1 MTVKSK
7 SFLGVFLE
15 AFSSLLFDILGLI
28 AGFITSLVAVFVIKM
43 PWILIVY
50 PALLTVRGNISGIFS
65 GRLTTGLHV
74 GLIRPSIRKNTD
86 YFYSLQ
92 ASIFFMSFVNALV
105 IALLSYTVYI
115 MLEPTQII
123 SFQIILYVVLLSMLI
138 PTTVSIF
145 FLAPLIGK
153 FAYRKGA
160 DPDTIVYPI
169 LSTINDIIVS
179 ATYVLIIMILIFSEE
194 FFILLSYISLFIFV
208 FILIISSKYSK
219 SKNFQQTIFEG
230 MPTVVILAII
240 SNFTGGILSQFRC
253 QIEKFPYILVVYP
266 SLIDTVGDEGSI
278 IASVFSTK
286 LNIGYATPS
295 FKEIVKRENRII
307 IIGTFSAGTVVFM
320 IFTIIGCF
328 IYTIAIFEI
337 LKAIMVVI
345 LTNGLLLLPV
355 TLIAFASAI
364 LTFKHGLNP
373 DNFTIPLIASLSDFL
388 TTTILFLVITIL
400 QL

>member
-1 MTVKSK
+1 
-7 SFLGVFLE
+7 
-15 AFSSLLFDILGLI
+15 
-28 AGFITSLVAVFVIKM
+28 
-43 PWILIVY
+43 
-50 PALLTVRGNISGIFS
+50 
-65 GRLTTGLHV
+65 
-74 GLIRPSIRKNTD
+74 
-86 YFYSLQ
+86 
-92 ASIFFMSFVNALV
+92 
-105 IALLSYTVYI
+105 
-115 MLEPTQII
+115 
-123 SFQIILYVVLLSMLI
+123 
-138 PTTVSIF
+138 
-145 FLAPLIGK
+145 
-153 FAYRKGA
+153 
-160 DPDTIVYPI
+160 
-169 LSTINDIIVS
+169 S

-194 FFILLSYISLFIFV
+194 LFILLSYISLFIFV
-208 FILIISSKYSK
+208 FILIISSKYIK

-240 SNFTGGILSQFRC
+240 SNFTGGILSQFRY

-278 IASVFSTK
+278 IASVFTTK

-295 FKEIVKRENRII
+295 FKEIVKRENRIV
-307 IIGTFSAGTVVFM
+307 IIGTFSAGTAIFI

-328 IYTIAIFEI
+328 IYTISIFEI

>member
-43 PWILIVY
+43 PWILIMY

-74 GLIRPSIRKNTD
+74 GLIRPSIRKNTN

-92 ASIFFMSFVNALV
+92 ASIFFMSLANALV

-115 MLEPTQII
+115 MLEPTQIT

-153 FAYRKGA
+153 FAYRKGV

-169 LSTINDIIVS
+169 LS
-179 ATYVLIIMILIFSEE
+179 
-194 FFILLSYISLFIFV
+194 
-208 FILIISSKYSK
+208 K
-219 SKNFQQTIFEG
+219 
-230 MPTVVILAII
+230 
-240 SNFTGGILSQFRC
+240 
-253 QIEKFPYILVVYP
+253 
-266 SLIDTVGDEGSI
+266 
-278 IASVFSTK
+278 
-286 LNIGYATPS
+286 
-295 FKEIVKRENRII
+295 
-307 IIGTFSAGTVVFM
+307 
-320 IFTIIGCF
+320 
-328 IYTIAIFEI
+328 
-337 LKAIMVVI
+337 
-345 LTNGLLLLPV
+345 
-355 TLIAFASAI
+355 
-364 LTFKHGLNP
+364 
-373 DNFTIPLIASLSDFL
+373 
-388 TTTILFLVITIL
+388 
-400 QL
+400 

>member
-43 PWILIVY
+43 PWILIMY

-74 GLIRPSIRKNTD
+74 GLIRPSIRKNTN

-92 ASIFFMSFVNALV
+92 ASIFFMSLANALV

-115 MLEPTQII
+115 MLEPTQIT

-153 FAYRKGA
+153 FAYRKGV

-194 FFILLSYISLFIFV
+194 LFILLSYISLFIFV
-208 FILIISSKYSK
+208 FILIISSKYIK

-240 SNFTGGILSQFRC
+240 SNFTGGILSQFRY

-278 IASVFSTK
+278 IASVFTTK

-295 FKEIVKRENRII
+295 FKEIVKRENRIV
-307 IIGTFSAGTVVFM
+307 IIGTFSAGTAIFI

-328 IYTIAIFEI
+328 IYTISIFEI
-337 LKAIMVVI
+337 LIAIMVVI

-388 TTTILFLVITIL
+388 TT
-400 QL
+400 